1 VITEKTTSPKK
12 EKLLVDY
19 DNRLAS
25 YESRFHAY
33 RTWLDEDAHAGSVLT
48 ASMENHFTADI
59 VEFERTYQMWPF
71 LHQKY
76 ESTGQSTYLAAIRQE
91 QLLRQS
97 DTKVD
102 DFFISFPLFGVRL
115 ILLALGYLQPL
126 VSVAEIRRLHLSFIG
141 LMTF

>member
-1 VITEKTTSPKK
+1 
-12 EKLLVDY
+12 
-19 DNRLAS
+19 
-25 YESRFHAY
+25 
-33 RTWLDEDAHAGSVLT
+33 
-48 ASMENHFTADI
+48 MENHFTADI

-97 DTKVD
+97 DTTVD